1 LSDRWTSLDV
11 GLSAA
16 ATSRYHKDDWRE
28 DWGKKRPKIWK
39 LLRESNKHA
48 KQRTMLVIYEAGRGL
63 DKLAILLVTAFQKAE
78 AVTLR
83 PAGLLNRMVY
93 LLVKGTR
100 FA

>member
-1 LSDRWTSLDV
+1 
-11 GLSAA
+11 
-16 ATSRYHKDDWRE
+16 
-28 DWGKKRPKIWK
+28 
-39 LLRESNKHA
+39 
-48 KQRTMLVIYEAGRGL
+48 MLVIYEAGRGL